1 MEDTTITVRGM
12 SCNHCV
18 MSVERGL
25 GQLPGVKR
33 VAVDLKAQKVT
44 ISHEGASP
52 SDDKLRAAIDDLG
65 YEFGGRA

>member
-1 MEDTTITVRGM
+1 MEDTTIAVRGM

-18 MSVERGL
+18 MSVERAL

-44 ISHEGASP
+44 ISHEGAAP
-52 SDDKLRAAIDDLG
+52 GDDKLRAAIDEIG
-65 YEFGGRA
+65 YEYGGRV